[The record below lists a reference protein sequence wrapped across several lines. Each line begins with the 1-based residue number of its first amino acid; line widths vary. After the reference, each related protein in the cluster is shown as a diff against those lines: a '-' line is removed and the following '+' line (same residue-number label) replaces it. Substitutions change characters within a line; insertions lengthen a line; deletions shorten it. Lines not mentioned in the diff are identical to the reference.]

1 MPEFF
6 NVLTP
11 NDALEALKKR
21 LSVRAEP
28 EMVPTH
34 EALGRV
40 TAAEIVSPEDL
51 PSFPRST
58 MDGYSVRAAD
68 TFGAT
73 EGLPA
78 YLELAGEVPMGRPPE
93 VSLST
98 GLAARAFTGGM
109 LAEGADA
116 VVMEEHTQRAGD
128 TTLEVLRPVA
138 PGENVLMVGEDIRAG
153 EVVLPSGHL
162 IRPQDIGGL
171 TALGIT
177 NVQVARRPRVS
188 IVSTGDE
195 LVAPDQTP
203 GPGRIRDINTY
214 TISALV
220 EKHGGVPIPV
230 GLAKDDYE
238 EQRVAAVKGLDRG
251 DVLIFSAGSSISSRD
266 LTASVIDSLG
276 SPGVLAHG
284 ISLKPG
290 KPTIVA
296 LIDGKP
302 AFGLPGNPVSAMV
315 VFGLLVRPTL
325 NLLCGLDSPSS
336 PIMVTARLTRDVA
349 SAAGREDH
357 VQVRLDGR
365 TGWQQDGRARLR
377 QVQPDLLAGAG
388 RRHDTS
394 AGRQGG
400 PVRRRR
406 GRGQPLL
413 SGRPSPPNRRRLC

>member
-1 MPEFF
+1 MPELF

-11 NDALEALKKR
+11 DDALETLKKR
-21 LSVRAEP
+21 LSIQIEP
-28 EMVPTH
+28 EAVPAY

-40 TAAEIVSPEDL
+40 TTTEIVSPEDL
-51 PSFPRST
+51 PAFPRST
-58 MDGYSVRAAD
+58 MDGYSVRASD

-78 YLELAGEVPMGRPPE
+78 YLEIAGEVPMGHPPE
-93 VSLST
+93 VQLGV

-116 VVMEEHTQRAGD
+116 VIMEEHTQRAGE
-128 TTLEVLRPVA
+128 TTIEVLRPVA

-177 NVQVARRPRVS
+177 SVQVATRPRVS

-195 LVAPDQTP
+195 LVAPDDAP
-203 GPGRIRDINTY
+203 SPGRIRDINTY

-220 EKHGGVPIPV
+220 EKHGCIPLPI

-238 EQRVAAVKGLDRG
+238 EQRAAAVRGLEQG
-251 DVLIFSAGSSISSRD
+251 DILIFSAGSSISSRD

-296 LIDGKP
+296 LIGGKP

-325 NLLCGLDSPSS
+325 DLLCGLDP
-336 PIMVTARLTRDVA
+336 PPGPVTVMARLTRDIA

-357 VQVRLDGR
+357 VQVRLNGPQDGGR
-365 TGWQQDGRARLR
+365 TAEPVFGKSNLIYSLVRADGTIRVPPDKAGLYAGEEVEVRLF
-377 QVQPDLLAGAG
+377 
-388 RRHDTS
+388 
-394 AGRQGG
+394 
-400 PVRRRR
+400 
-406 GRGQPLL
+406 
-413 SGRPSPPNRRRLC
+413 

>member
-1 MPEFF
+1 MPELF
-6 NVLTP
+6 NVLAP
-11 NDALEALKKR
+11 DDALETLTRR
-21 LSVRAEP
+21 LSIRVEP
-28 EMVPTH
+28 EAVPTH

-40 TAAEIVSPEDL
+40 TAAGIVSPEDL

-73 EGLPA
+73 ESLPA
-78 YLELAGEVPMGRPPE
+78 YLEIAGEVPMGRPPA
-93 VSLST
+93 VSLSI
-98 GLAARAFTGGM
+98 GMAAGAFTGGM

-116 VVMEEHTQRAGD
+116 VVMEEHTQRAGES
-128 TTLEVLRPVA
+128 TIEVLRPVA
-138 PGENVLMVGEDIRAG
+138 PGENVLMVGEDIRTG
-153 EVVLPSGHL
+153 EEVVPSGHL

-177 NVQVARRPRVS
+177 SLQVARRPRVS

-195 LVAPDQTP
+195 LVSPGETP
-203 GPGRIRDINTY
+203 GPGRVRDINTY

-220 EKHGGVPIPV
+220 EKHGGVPIPI

-238 EQRVAAVKGLDRG
+238 EQRDAAARGLEQG
-251 DVLIFSAGSSISSRD
+251 DILIFSAGSSISSRD
-266 LTASVIDSLG
+266 LTASVIDGLG

-296 LIDGKP
+296 LVDGKP

-315 VFGLLVRPTL
+315 VFDLLVRPTL
-325 NLLCGLDSPSS
+325 NLLCGLDP
-336 PIMVTARLTRDVA
+336 PPGPVTVTARLTRDVA

-357 VQVRLDGR
+357 VQVRLDGARDGGR
-365 TGWQQDGRARLR
+365 TAEPVFGKSNLIYSLVRADGTIRVPA
-377 QVQPDLLAGAG
+377 DKAGLYAG
-388 RRHDTS
+388 EEVEVS
-394 AGRQGG
+394 
-400 PVRRRR
+400 
-406 GRGQPLL
+406 LF
-413 SGRPSPPNRRRLC
+413 